1 MTDIHPYDDALVAR
15 AQEVATLLARQA
27 GGILLDRLN
36 TERTVTHKGMVDLV
50 TDADQASEAL
60 IHQGLSGA
68 FPDHRLM
75 GEEGSVGAKVSIAEQ
90 PWGWVFDPLDGTTNY
105 AHRYPHFAVSIALEY
120 AAVPVMGVVYD
131 PTRDELFAARK
142 DHGATLNGVPIHV
155 TEETE
160 LQQSLLATGFSYNM
174 TDRPQQYAMW
184 EIFNNAARGVRRDGA
199 AALNLC
205 WVAAGRLDGFW
216 ERPVQA
222 WDMGAGVIIA
232 REAGAKV
239 TALEH
244 EGFDL
249 YTPEALAAN
258 PVLHAEIQRLL
269 QEIGR
274 SHPRVSPETL

>member
-1 MTDIHPYDDALVAR
+1 MTDTHSYDEALVGR
-15 AQEVATLLARQA
+15 ALEVATMLARQA

-36 TERTVTHKGMVDLV
+36 AERTVTHKGVVDLV
-50 TDADQASEAL
+50 TDADEASEAL
-60 IHQGLSGA
+60 IHLGLTEA
-68 FPDHRLM
+68 FPDHRIM
-75 GEEGSVGAKVSIAEQ
+75 GEEGSIGAKASIADQ

-120 AAVPVMGVVYD
+120 AAEPVMGVVYD
-131 PTRDELFAARK
+131 PTRDELFAASK
-142 DHGATLNGVPIHV
+142 GHGATLNGAPIHV
-155 TEETE
+155 TQETE
-160 LQQSLLATGFSYNM
+160 LQHALLATGFSYNM
-174 TDRPQQYAMW
+174 ADRPQQYLMW
-184 EIFNNAARGVRRDGA
+184 EVFNGAARGVRRDGA
-199 AALNLC
+199 AALDLC
-205 WVAAGRLDGFW
+205 WVAAGRLDGFF

-269 QEIGR
+269 KDIGQK
-274 SHPRVSPETL
+274 HPRSTPAPM